1 MLSHD
6 KGVIMAEY
14 ITTSR
19 AAAML
24 GVTRATVVRR
34 AHRLGIEG
42 RRVHPRGMVWD
53 IDDIRRIAR
62 AGGNDTGGNLGNGS
76 GGAVD
81 DRDRALRLWS
91 QAEVARMLGV
101 SRQRVNQVVRR
112 RRLGI
117 EAADGRGRWLTEAD
131 VAELRR

>member
-6 KGVIMAEY
+6 KGVTMAEY

-53 IDDIRRIAR
+53 IEDIRRIAH
-62 AGGNDTGGNLGNGS
+62 AGGADPGGHLGDG
-76 GGAVD
+76 GVGAVD

-101 SRQRVNQVVRR
+101 SRQRVHQVVRR